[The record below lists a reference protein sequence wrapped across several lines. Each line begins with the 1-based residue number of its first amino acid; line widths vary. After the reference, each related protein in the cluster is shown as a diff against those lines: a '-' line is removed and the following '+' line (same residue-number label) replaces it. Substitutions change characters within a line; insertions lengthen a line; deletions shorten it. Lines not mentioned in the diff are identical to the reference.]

1 MTAGTQ
7 LFIEKH
13 IDWIENN
20 EFDKIYGKDN
30 QETFDRSEL
39 TQILLTVVG
48 VDPLQYL
55 NYIPENYLSESNIK
69 EFVVPSHIE
78 RIDTSAFWS
87 CEQLEKVKL
96 PEGLRSIEDS
106 AFAECHKLTNINLP
120 ATLEYIDEDA
130 FAETAL
136 KHVVIPDNV
145 SVLARHCF
153 EECKDLETVK
163 LGSMCVSIQN
173 GVFGN
178 CENLRFIQLNEGLE
192 RIGDYA
198 FKHCTSL
205 KELYIPETVNKIGSY
220 TFIDCDVKIICKQY
234 SMAYYYAEQ
243 NNMDYAL
250 I

>member
-20 EFDKIYGKDN
+20 EFDKIYGTEN

-48 VDPLQYL
+48 VDPLNHL

-69 EFVVPSHIE
+69 EFVVPSHID
-78 RIDTSAFWS
+78 RIDPGAFWR

-96 PEGLRSIEDS
+96 PEGLISIKDD
-106 AFAECHKLTNINLP
+106 AFAECNKLTNINLP
-120 ATLEYIDEDA
+120 ETLKYIAEDA

-145 SVLARHCF
+145 AVLSRHCF
-153 EECKDLETVK
+153 EECKALETVK

-173 GVFGN
+173 GVFGD

-220 TFIDCDVKIICKQY
+220 AFFDCDVKIICKQY
-234 SMAYYYAEQ
+234 SRAYYYAEQ
-243 NNMDYAL
+243 NNIDYEL